1 MASSYAV
8 GHAGTSFFGLGACAL
23 ARSCAGPDALSG
35 AAVTAECITHARLR
49 LVPGTGDHSLLP
61 APQSCRLPLPPK
73 TKAGPVSGA
82 QPCVVILMSVVIT
95 FSLKLTAAE
104 KTLYP
109 TLVIAIL

>member
-82 QPCVVILMSVVIT
+82 QPCVVIISILDKGNDIVFIT
-95 FSLKLTAAE
+95 IIF
-104 KTLYP
+104 
-109 TLVIAIL
+109 